1 MADALAA
8 VASKVD
14 RMEEQN
20 SNADD
25 QQRDRATFEER
36 EEHWVEGHEEHDA
49 GTQLT
54 EESQQDVLVEE
65 DSSAAAVDDDHG
77 HDANPA
83 EDGMQPLPD
92 VRVLADVARG
102 DHSPIPSPPD
112 GGAHARKFSTT
123 SSTYV
128 RLFVCSFVRSFV
140 RSCLRSRHVLIK
152 FLRDLPLY
160 SGGTSHPW
168 NRALVAGGRGR
179 DRVGI
184 RGRHYATRNT
194 RTTILII
201 ISLCILPPCVRV
213 RPCASMCVRVY
224 VHVLTR
230 ARFRMNNYYY
240 HGCLGTR

>member
-1 MADALAA
+1 MGAGSSSSKRRSASHRGNVQRDKIRALETESLDDTLTAKLSQMADALAA

-123 SSTYV
+123 SS
-128 RLFVCSFVRSFV
+128 
-140 RSCLRSRHVLIK
+140 
-152 FLRDLPLY
+152 
-160 SGGTSHPW
+160 
-168 NRALVAGGRGR
+168 
-179 DRVGI
+179 
-184 RGRHYATRNT
+184 
-194 RTTILII
+194 
-201 ISLCILPPCVRV
+201 
-213 RPCASMCVRVY
+213 
-224 VHVLTR
+224 
-230 ARFRMNNYYY
+230 
-240 HGCLGTR
+240 